1 MADGQA
7 RGLGQQPWKPT
18 FAPSA
23 GNRPS
28 TVLIKQV
35 LETTTPRMVMDPP
48 PIESGG
54 ED

>member
-7 RGLGQQPWKPT
+7 QGSGHQPWKPT

-23 GNRPS
+23 GSRPS

-35 LETTTPRMVMDPP
+35 LETTLHEWCGPP

-54 ED
+54 GEN